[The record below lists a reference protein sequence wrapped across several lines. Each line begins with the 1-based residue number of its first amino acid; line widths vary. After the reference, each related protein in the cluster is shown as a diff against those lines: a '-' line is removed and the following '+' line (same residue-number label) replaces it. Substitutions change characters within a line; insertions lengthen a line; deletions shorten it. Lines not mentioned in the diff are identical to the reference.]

1 MNQIESTKPAS
12 SHCAMWASCLNAD
25 DILKDCGEYFDP
37 SESIS
42 DCLAR
47 QRLKI

>member
-1 MNQIESTKPAS
+1 MKETEAQELIECS
-12 SHCAMWASCLNAD
+12 
-25 DILKDCGEYFDP
+25 GEYFDA

-47 QRLKI
+47 QRLK